1 MIDLHTH
8 TLLSDGDLL
17 PSEMVRRAEVAGYDA
32 IGLTDH
38 VDASNIDFVLPRL
51 VKVCKKLNSNWNIMA
66 LPGVEITH
74 APLSEIKRLVKYA
87 RKNGAR
93 VVLVHGETV
102 SEPVIE
108 GTNRAGIDA
117 GADIIAH
124 PGLVKEA
131 DARMA
136 AKKNVLLEIT
146 TRKSHSSTNGHV
158 AKAALNAGCGLIVNT
173 DAHSHL
179 DFISDAARL
188 RLLRELGF
196 EKKRIAMICAAPG
209 MFLKTQCLK

>member
-17 PSEMVRRAEVAGYDA
+17 PSEMVRRAEVAGYEA

-38 VDASNIDFVLPRL
+38 VDSSNIDFVLPRL
-51 VKVCKKLNSNWNIMA
+51 VKVCRRLNANWSIVA

-74 APLSEIKRLVKYA
+74 APLEEIAPLVKYA
-87 RKNGAR
+87 RRNGASL
-93 VVLVHGETV
+93 VVVHGETV

-108 GTNRAGIDA
+108 GTNRRGIEA

-124 PGLVKEA
+124 PGLVKDA

-136 AKKNVLLEIT
+136 AKRGVLLELT
-146 TRKSHSSTNGHV
+146 TRKAHSSTNGHV
-158 AKAALNAGCGLIVNT
+158 ALLARKAGCGLIVNT

-179 DFISDAARL
+179 DFINDSIRTN
-188 RLLRELGF
+188 LLRDLGL
-196 EKKRIAMICAAPG
+196 ERRYIANICSAPRR
-209 MFLKTQCLK
+209 FLKTRGR